1 MNDVCGMLPFHTPDF
16 PDQFY
21 RLWTSLFLH
30 AGILHLAVSVTFQMV
45 IMRDLEKLAGPL
57 RIGIIYLGSG
67 IIGNLASALF
77 VPYRAEVGPSG
88 SHFGLLSCL
97 CVEVLHAWPLL
108 RSPWRA
114 LWRLLMMVAFL
125 FIVGV
130 VHLPAFHHGRR
141 VRPAAQARPHWGHAH
156 VSRRSPHHAR
166 PPPLRLAHS
175 GFGCHPDTRIS
186 QLCAPLARLL
196 RRTEHSL

>member
-1 MNDVCGMLPFHTPDF
+1 MLPFHTPKF

-21 RLWTSLFLH
+21 LLWTSLFLH

-77 VPYRAEVGPSG
+77 VPYRAEVGPS
-88 SHFGLLSCL
+88 HFGPLSCL
-97 CVEVLHAWPLL
+97 CVMVLHAWPLI

-114 LWRLLMMVAFL
+114 LATSYDGRIPLHRRPPTVGGQLCAYFRFHRWRSP
-125 FIVGV
+125 V
-130 VHLPAFHHGRR
+130 VHLPAFHHGRC

-166 PPPLRLAHS
+166 PPPLRLA
-175 GFGCHPDTRIS
+175 I
-186 QLCAPLARLL
+186 
-196 RRTEHSL
+196 